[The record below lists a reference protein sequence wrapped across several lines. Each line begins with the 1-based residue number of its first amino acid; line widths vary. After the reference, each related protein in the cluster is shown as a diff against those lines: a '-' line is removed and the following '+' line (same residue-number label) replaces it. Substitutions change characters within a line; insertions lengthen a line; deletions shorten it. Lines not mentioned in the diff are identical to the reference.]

1 MDKAF
6 ILILLTLLIAIG
18 LLKAEDLTDPASFWQ
33 DGY

>member
-18 LLKAEDLTDPASFWQ
+18 LLKAEDLTGAPCW
-33 DGY
+33 GP